1 MSQASDS
8 NNTPATESKA
18 GTASTAMQAAMAASK
33 PAKGKP
39 APKAVARTS
48 TANRNADRAPITL
61 ESAVRL
67 GPTNDVVSKII
78 KVFQVE
84 PVAVA
89 EIREMV
95 EEHLAKQ
102 AEAMNMGERGTQI
115 TLGRIVGAYVGAA
128 YGAAQTYDG
137 RRRTAREMT
146 SKMNE
151 YRDEDREGPSG
162 FESRVEQAQ
171 EFAAMLAM
179 QAVAAI
185 SAAEGACSAYE
196 HITGDIWKPY
206 VPATPASAAIG
217 RQAATARM
225 SAFD

>member
-1 MSQASDS
+1 MSQASDTM
-8 NNTPATESKA
+8 NTPATESKA
-18 GTASTAMQAAMAASK
+18 DDTAMQAAMAKAK
-33 PAKGKP
+33 PARGKQ
-39 APKAVARTS
+39 APKAVARTG
-48 TANRNADRAPITL
+48 TAQRNAGRETITL
-61 ESAVRL
+61 ESAIRL
-67 GPTNDVVSKII
+67 GPTNDVVNKIL

-84 PVAVA
+84 PVPVA

-102 AEAMNMGERGTQI
+102 AEAMNMGEKGTQI

-128 YGAAQTYDG
+128 HGAAQTYDG

-185 SAAEGACSAYE
+185 AAAEGACSAYE

>member
-1 MSQASDS
+1 MSQTSDT

-18 GTASTAMQAAMAASK
+18 DATAMQAAMADAK
-33 PAKGKP
+33 PAKGKQ
-39 APKAVARTS
+39 APKAVARTGL
-48 TANRNADRAPITL
+48 ANRNADRAPITL

-67 GPTNDVVSKII
+67 GPTYDVVSKII

-102 AEAMNMGERGTQI
+102 AEAMNMGEKGTQI
-115 TLGRIVGAYVGAA
+115 TLSRIVGAYVGAA

-146 SKMNE
+146 SKLNE
-151 YRDEDREGPSG
+151 HRDEDRDGPSG

-179 QAVAAI
+179 QALAAI

-196 HITGDIWKPY
+196 HITGEIWKPY
-206 VPATPASAAIG
+206 VSATPASAAIG

>member
-1 MSQASDS
+1 MGQAIAAAR
-8 NNTPATESKA
+8 TTKA
-18 GTASTAMQAAMAASK
+18 APRKTAV
-33 PAKGKP
+33 
-39 APKAVARTS
+39 KAVARTG
-48 TANRNADRAPITL
+48 TAQRNAGRETITL

-67 GPTNDVVSKII
+67 GPTNDVVNKVL
-78 KVFQVE
+78 KVFHVD
-84 PVAVA
+84 PVPVA

-102 AEAMNMGERGTQI
+102 AEAMSMGEKGTQM
-115 TLGRIVGAYVGAA
+115 TFSRIVGAYVGAA
-128 YGAAQTYDG
+128 FGAAQIYDG
-137 RRRTAREMT
+137 RRQAAREMT

-185 SAAEGACSAYE
+185 AAAEGACSAYE
-196 HITGDIWKPY
+196 HITGEIWKPY

-217 RQAATARM
+217 CQAAIARM